1 MRPCILDLKS
11 ELIGAQLNRE
21 KKSQQATTNQCS
33 VLLLDASASIT
44 SKIIRL
50 SRRYRSRIA
59 HCCQWR
65 RWQQC
70 CFRHS
75 SFISS
80 TIGQFWGHAVWLKCC
95 LSALYGGVVPTA
107 AASSDLSSLRV
118 CFPSFPMILYTA
130 VTVMMLYCSSTKST
144 MLYNFSTSS
153 ESFNF
158 LLTTG
163 QIRRSGLIFILFQ
176 TITWLVKA
184 IFSNTINHMTE
195 WKHMIGWYRH
205 GS

>member
-1 MRPCILDLKS
+1 M
-11 ELIGAQLNRE
+11 
-21 KKSQQATTNQCS
+21 QA
-33 VLLLDASASIT
+33 LLA
-44 SKIIRL
+44 RL
-50 SRRYRSRIA
+50 SGCHADIA
-59 HCCQWR
+59 AGLLIAANDVADNNVASDILEERDISAIWHLTTQSAW
-65 RWQQC
+65 
-70 CFRHS
+70 S